1 MAFDSAK
8 FSNSKTLMQRL
19 EKLRT
24 ALNNEI
30 GREPSDEEL
39 ASAAKI
45 DSPTLRRQLLLSR
58 AARTKLIQ
66 VN

>member
-1 MAFDSAK
+1 MTLDSAI
-8 FSNSKTLMQRL
+8 FFNLKTPMQKL

-24 ALNNEI
+24 ALSNEI

-45 DSPTLRRQLLLSR
+45 DSSTLRRQLLLSR